1 MSVNLKEKCE
11 SLLST
16 TTVAFN
22 AAAQT
27 TLYIVPVGKTCV
39 LTKAIVVA
47 GADAVDATIS
57 IGVAATWDN
66 WLGTNGFLGTDA
78 VLDEL
83 DAAGEYCVLS
93 PPSDTAIVA
102 ASSVLTRYT
111 ASEAIIV
118 NVTNS
123 GGGATNTIHL
133 FGILANA

>member
-1 MSVNLKEKCE
+1 MADLLENAEG
-11 SLLST
+11 LLST

-27 TLYIVPVGKTCV
+27 TLYTVPLGKCCV
-39 LTKAIVVA
+39 LTKLIIVA

-57 IGVAATWDN
+57 IGVTGTWDN

-93 PPSDTAIVA
+93 PPNDTAIVA
-102 ASSVLTRYT
+102 AASVLTRYT
-111 ASEAIIV
+111 AGEIIIV
-118 NVTNS
+118 NVTNT
-123 GGGATNTIHL
+123 GGGATNVFYL
-133 FGILANA
+133 FGFLYDA